1 MRFYTIT
8 LDSGVT
14 RRVRA
19 ANRVEAIREA
29 NRLYPNRVRV
39 VELAPGEDRPTEAFQ
54 ADELSQRPDAQAI
67 SDQVS
72 DVTVTPRVVLPTPV
86 LSDADRENVFVSLTP
101 PPLPPIGGEGDNNEE
116 MLQRQ
121 EEIVDNLASINEQV
135 ANALNTGFLPSQPV
149 NPTLPQLSLAEV
161 DPQAAYVR
169 QLGLT
174 SRPLTDPFRRFLSS
188 GTNFF
193 GSFNPFRFGNL
204 LRGGQ
209 FFTDQDAS
217 APGFEDYLAVVQN
230 PLQARQSAA
239 NIFDQIVS
247 GVRDN
252 SFTPGTTA
260 SILGDV
266 LGTRARTT
274 PFGLVQG
281 TDDDILQG
289 FANLGRQALQNRVG
303 TAAFNLIQNQLP
315 SVQDL
320 YTDYFT
326 RSRAGEDVAPTFA
339 EALQGAFGLGGR

>member
-14 RRVRA
+14 RRVQA

-67 SDQVS
+67 SDEVS
-72 DVTVTPRVVLPTPV
+72 DVTTTPRVVIPTSV
-86 LSDADRENVFVSLTP
+86 LSDADRANTFVALTP
-101 PPLPPIGGEGDNNEE
+101 PLPAPIGGEGNNNEE
-116 MLQRQ
+116 LLQQQ

-135 ANALNTGFLPSQPV
+135 ANAVNTGFLPSQPV

-161 DPQAAYVR
+161 DPQAAFVR

-174 SRPLTDPFRRFLSS
+174 SRPLTDPFRRSLINESF
-188 GTNFF
+188 NF
-193 GSFNPFRFGNL
+193 FNPFRFGNV

-209 FFTDQDAS
+209 FFTEQDRS
-217 APGFEDYLAVVQN
+217 APGFDDYLAVVQN

-274 PFGLVQG
+274 PFGLAQE
-281 TDDDILQG
+281 TDNEILQG

>member
-1 MRFYTIT
+1 MNRYRVNLQGGRSYIIT
-8 LDSGVT
+8 ANSAAEASRLANQDAEDSGATVLSVT
-14 RRVRA
+14 A
-19 ANRVEAIREA
+19 EQSLNPVE
-29 NRLYPNRVRV
+29 
-39 VELAPGEDRPTEAFQ
+39 T
-54 ADELSQRPDAQAI
+54 
-67 SDQVS
+67 
-72 DVTVTPRVVLPTPV
+72 VLPDGTRVAFSAPAV
-86 LSDADRENVFVSLTP
+86 PTAPSPTAFTTGSEGDNRFVSLVP
-101 PPLPPIGGEGDNNEE
+101 PPFSDPEDNEE
-116 MLQRQ
+116 IIKQQ
-121 EEIVDNLASINEQV
+121 EEISKNLQDINEQV
-135 ANALNTGFLPSQPV
+135 ASAVNTGFLPSQPV

-274 PFGLVQG
+274 PYGLVQG

>member
-14 RRVRA
+14 RRVQA
-19 ANRVEAIREA
+19 ENRVEAIREA
-29 NRLYPNRVRV
+29 NRLYPNRVRAV
-39 VELAPGEDRPTEAFQ
+39 NLAAGEDRPTEAFQ

-67 SDQVS
+67 SDEVS
-72 DVTVTPRVVLPTPV
+72 DVTTTPRNVLPTPI
-86 LSDADRENVFVSLTP
+86 LSNADRANTFVSLVP
-101 PPLPPIGGEGDNNEE
+101 PPFVENEENNEE
-116 MLQRQ
+116 LLKQQ
-121 EEIVDNLASINEQV
+121 EQIVNDLATINEQV
-135 ANALNTGFLPSQPV
+135 ANAVNTGFLPSPET
-149 NPTLPQLSLAEV
+149 NPLLPQLDLAEV
-161 DPQAAYVR
+161 DPGAAFIR

-174 SRPLTDPFRRFLSS
+174 SRPLTDPYRRVL
-188 GTNFF
+188 TNQSFDFF
-193 GSFNPFRFGNL
+193 NTFRFGNL
-204 LRGGQ
+204 LQGGQ
-209 FFTDQDAS
+209 FFNEQDRS
-217 APGFEDYLAVVQN
+217 APGFDDYLAVVQN

-247 GVRDN
+247 GVRDS

-266 LGTRARTT
+266 LGARARTT
-274 PFGLVQG
+274 PFGLAQEADSG
-281 TDDDILQG
+281 ILQG

-315 SVQDL
+315 SVEDL

-339 EALQGAFGLGGR
+339 ETLQGAFGLGGR

>member
-1 MRFYTIT
+1 MNRYRVNLQGGRSYIIT
-8 LDSGVT
+8 ANSAAEASRLANQDAEDSGATVLSVT
-14 RRVRA
+14 A
-19 ANRVEAIREA
+19 EQSLNPVE
-29 NRLYPNRVRV
+29 
-39 VELAPGEDRPTEAFQ
+39 T
-54 ADELSQRPDAQAI
+54 
-67 SDQVS
+67 
-72 DVTVTPRVVLPTPV
+72 VLPDGTRVAFSAPAV
-86 LSDADRENVFVSLTP
+86 PTAPSPTAFTTGS
-101 PPLPPIGGEGDNNEE
+101 EGDNRFVSIVPPAFSDPDENEE
-116 MLQRQ
+116 IIKQQ
-121 EEIVDNLASINEQV
+121 EEISKNLQEINEQV
-135 ANALNTGFLPSQPV
+135 ASAVNTGFLPSQPV

-161 DPQAAYVR
+161 DPQAAFVR

-174 SRPLTDPFRRFLSS
+174 SRPLTDPFRRSLINQSFD
-188 GTNFF
+188 F
-193 GSFNPFRFGNL
+193 FNPFRFGNV

-209 FFTDQDAS
+209 FFSDQDRS
-217 APGFEDYLAVVQN
+217 APGFDDYLAVVQN

-266 LGTRARTT
+266 LGARARTT
-274 PFGLVQG
+274 PFGLAQG
-281 TDDDILQG
+281 TDNEILQG
-289 FANLGRQALQNRVG
+289 FAQLGRQALQNRVG
-303 TAAFNLIQNQLP
+303 SAAFNLIESQLP

>member
-67 SDQVS
+67 SDEVS
-72 DVTVTPRVVLPTPV
+72 DVTTTPRVVIPTPV
-86 LSDADRENVFVSLTP
+86 LSDTDRANTFVSLVP
-101 PPLPPIGGEGDNNEE
+101 PPPAPIGGEGDNNDE

-121 EEIVDNLASINEQV
+121 EEIVDNLTSINEQV
-135 ANALNTGFLPSQPV
+135 ANALNTGFLPSPEV
-149 NPTLPQLSLAEV
+149 NPLLPQLSLAEV
-161 DPQAAYVR
+161 DPGAAFIR

-174 SRPLTDPFRRFLSS
+174 SRPLTDPYRRRLTEQSFD
-188 GTNFF
+188 F
-193 GSFNPFRFGNL
+193 FNPFRFGNL
-204 LRGGQ
+204 LQGGQ
-209 FFTDQDAS
+209 FFNAEDRS
-217 APGFEDYLAVVQN
+217 APGFDDYLAVVQN

-266 LGTRARTT
+266 LGARARTT
-274 PFGLVQG
+274 PFGLAQEADSG
-281 TDDDILQG
+281 ILQG

-303 TAAFNLIQNQLP
+303 TAAFNLIQSQLP

-339 EALQGAFGLGGR
+339 ETLQGAFGLGGR

>member
-1 MRFYTIT
+1 MNRYRVNLQGGRSYIIT
-8 LDSGVT
+8 ANSAAEASRLANQDAEDSGATVLSVT
-14 RRVRA
+14 A
-19 ANRVEAIREA
+19 EQSLNPVE
-29 NRLYPNRVRV
+29 
-39 VELAPGEDRPTEAFQ
+39 T
-54 ADELSQRPDAQAI
+54 
-67 SDQVS
+67 
-72 DVTVTPRVVLPTPV
+72 VLPDGTRVAFSAPAV
-86 LSDADRENVFVSLTP
+86 PTAPSPTAFTTGS
-101 PPLPPIGGEGDNNEE
+101 EGDNRFVSIVPPAFSDPDENEE
-116 MLQRQ
+116 IIKQQ
-121 EEIVDNLASINEQV
+121 EEISKNLQEINEQV
-135 ANALNTGFLPSQPV
+135 ASAVNTGFLPSQPV

-161 DPQAAYVR
+161 DPQAAFVR

-174 SRPLTDPFRRFLSS
+174 SRPLTDPFRRSLINQSFD
-188 GTNFF
+188 F
-193 GSFNPFRFGNL
+193 FNPFRFGNV

-209 FFTDQDAS
+209 FFSDQDRS
-217 APGFEDYLAVVQN
+217 APGFDDYLAVVQN

-274 PFGLVQG
+274 PYGLVQG

-303 TAAFNLIQNQLP
+303 SAAFNLIESQLP

>member
-86 LSDADRENVFVSLTP
+86 LSDADRENVFVSLAP
-101 PPLPPIGGEGDNNEE
+101 PPLPGGGDTDNNEE
-116 MLQRQ
+116 LLKEQ
-121 EEIVDNLASINEQV
+121 EQIVNDLAAINEQV
-135 ANALNTGFLPSQPV
+135 ANAVNTGFLPSQPV
-149 NPTLPQLSLAEV
+149 NPLLPQLDLAEV
-161 DPQAAYVR
+161 DPGAAFIR

-174 SRPLTDPFRRFLSS
+174 SRPLTDPYRRRLTEQSFD
-188 GTNFF
+188 F
-193 GSFNPFRFGNL
+193 FNPFRFGNL
-204 LRGGQ
+204 LQGGQ
-209 FFTDQDAS
+209 FFDVQDRS
-217 APGFEDYLAVVQN
+217 APGFDDYLAVVQN

-247 GVRDN
+247 GVRDS

-266 LGTRARTT
+266 LGARARTT
-274 PFGLVQG
+274 PFGLAQEADSG
-281 TDDDILQG
+281 ILQG

-303 TAAFNLIQNQLP
+303 TAAFNLIQSQLP
-315 SVQDL
+315 SVEDL

-339 EALQGAFGLGGR
+339 ETLQGAFGLGGR